1 MRAINWGSLIAGMVV
16 GILLYH
22 FSKNRVA
29 SRA

>member
-1 MRAINWGSLIAGMVV
+1 VPRIHWGSMIAGLLV

-29 SRA
+29 ARA

>member
-1 MRAINWGSLIAGMVV
+1 MPRIHWGSLIVGLLV
-16 GILLYH
+16 GILFYH

>member
-1 MRAINWGSLIAGMVV
+1 MGRIHWGSLIAGLLI

-29 SRA
+29 ARS

>member
-1 MRAINWGSLIAGMVV
+1 MPRIAWGSLIVGMVV

-29 SRA
+29 ARA